1 MGVLSGFQKNLSTTE
16 IEQNNGAVD
25 LTSLNQTGS
34 FPIDNPNSKDIPSLI
49 VKHEIKRNLVLIEC
63 IVTGISFRETD
74 KSKQKIGKIVVW
86 IDGKK
91 HTEATSAAL
100 IIKGLKPGSHKVIL
114 EIVNLNNEPYGLAN
128 EFMVNIPK

>member
-1 MGVLSGFQKNLSTTE
+1 MGVLSGFQKNLSITE

-25 LTSLNQTGS
+25 LTSLNQTRS
-34 FPIDNPNSKDIPSLI
+34 FPINNPNSKDIPSLV
-49 VKHEIKRNLVLIEC
+49 VKHEIKGNHVLIEC
-63 IVTGISFRETD
+63 IVTGISFRESD

-91 HTEATSAAL
+91 HTEATSAVL
-100 IIKGLKPGSHKVIL
+100 IIKNLNPGNHKVIL